1 MTDTARQQL
10 ITDIAR
16 DVITQ
21 TAPHEWPLFRASSE
35 AYFKN
40 PEKFLNG
47 EAGKVGSLA
56 VAPQ

>member
-1 MTDTARQQL
+1 MTDTAQQQL

-21 TAPHEWPLFRASSE
+21 TAPHELPLFRASSE